1 RKRDYN
7 LSLSARAD
15 AVIRFSLA
23 RRILERGRRFW
34 SYKTW
39 GFYAQ
44 DDIRATSRLTLNLG
58 LRYEFQTV
66 PRERYGIES
75 RFLNLTDPNQT
86 FTYGPVMR
94 NPTLKNFSPRIG
106 FAWDVR
112 GNGKTA
118 VRSGFG
124 LYHDLANF
132 GSALLQIPLGM
143 TPYARQNIIS
153 SNPGRQLLPVP
164 LQFPDTPLS
173 SVCPNDLPPASCS
186 NRL

>member
-1 RKRDYN
+1 
-7 LSLSARAD
+7 
-15 AVIRFSLA
+15 
-23 RRILERGRRFW
+23 
-34 SYKTW
+34 
-39 GFYAQ
+39 
-44 DDIRATSRLTLNLG
+44 
-58 LRYEFQTV
+58 
-66 PRERYGIES
+66 
-75 RFLNLTDPNQT
+75 
-86 FTYGPVMR
+86 MR

-186 NRL
+186 NRLQTMAYDLDQPRSLQYNLTVEQQMPMGVGLAVSYVGFRGIHLWQVREGNPIPATDIINGSPAWLPYLCGGVASAVSCAAPVATVANPA